1 MTDHTEH
8 EMVHLTSTPTE
19 MEASIIIA
27 ALEDNGI
34 EATMTGN
41 FTAGVL
47 AEVMGWVEIL
57 VPEDK
62 LTRAQEVMNEVK
74 QHRSDIDWSQVDVG
88 QPEEP
93 EE

>member
-27 ALEDNGI
+27 ALEDDGI

-47 AEVMGWVEIL
+47 AEVMGWVEVL
-57 VPEDK
+57 VPEEK
-62 LTRAQEVMNEVK
+62 LARAQEVMNEVK

>member
-1 MTDHTEH
+1 MNDHTDHEL
-8 EMVHLTSTPTE
+8 VHLTSTPTE
-19 MEASIIIA
+19 IEASIIIA

-47 AEVMGWVEIL
+47 AEVMGWVEVL
-57 VPEDK
+57 VPEAE

-74 QHRSDIDWSQVDVG
+74 QHRTDIDWSQVDVG
-88 QPEEP
+88 KPEE
-93 EE
+93 